1 MSSMTTLKA
10 SENLKYKLL
19 FMHRLYPAKPEIWG
33 GVVKVNIYEVDT
45 KIALKV
51 DTFLLGL

>member
-19 FMHRLYPAKPEIWG
+19 FIHRLYPAKPEIWG

-51 DTFLLGL
+51 DTF

>member
-1 MSSMTTLKA
+1 MTNHYTVGPCYMQ
-10 SENLKYKLL
+10 ET
-19 FMHRLYPAKPEIWG
+19 G
-33 GVVKVNIYEVDT
+33 GVVKVDIYEVDT